1 MPYSDHGNDAAEG
14 DMTMTELT
22 NAQLF
27 AQLNTFRLRAGK
39 AELKVLKI
47 SRAQLIEQ
55 LGKFAPIATP
65 ETKAPDM
72 PSIDNRGTL
81 PSDVI
86 ADTTQQGTAQPEK
99 TAKLKQAR
107 ITNAAKDAALA
118 KLEAEKPSPSLT
130 EGQKAVKRRQA
141 AAKGGAAKS
150 AKKTSGEPSAAEVAG
165 EFGIAPKV
173 ARALLRKHG
182 IDRTAAAMRAFF
194 KARAK

>member
-1 MPYSDHGNDAAEG
+1 
-14 DMTMTELT
+14 MTDLT

-65 ETKAPDM
+65 TTVAPDM

-118 KLEAEKPSPSLT
+118 KLEAEKPSPSL
-130 EGQKAVKRRQA
+130 KAMIADPKKARKVL
-141 AAKGGAAKS
+141 
-150 AKKTSGEPSAAEVAG
+150 AKKGIAPHKALTKTAGEPSAATVAA

-182 IDRTAAAMRAFF
+182 VDRTAAAMRAFF